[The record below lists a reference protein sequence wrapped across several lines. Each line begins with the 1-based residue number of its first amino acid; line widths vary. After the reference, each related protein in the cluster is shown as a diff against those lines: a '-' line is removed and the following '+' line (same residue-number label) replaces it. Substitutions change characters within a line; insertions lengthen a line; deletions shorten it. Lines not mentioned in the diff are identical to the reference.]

1 MNKWVRRFLYFLAG
15 IIVLVLAVFVWLQ
28 TDWGKNV
35 VRKKVQSYISTK
47 TNTEFLIGSIDYS
60 LPTWVELNGVLMR
73 DQSKDTLLY
82 GNRIKADVAML
93 GLLKGKYQIDKILLD
108 NMFVNLTKKD
118 TDSVFNYQFIIDAFK
133 SKSES
138 VTQADTATIDL
149 SLKELTLKNVRF
161 NLLDDQ
167 TGSYTRMSVKDMH
180 LQLNNLDVNTMNF
193 DIDKFYTDELRLEL
207 LVKKDFKDTS
217 LVKTALKLP
226 IVVADSLV
234 IKNSFISFIDE
245 VNKIKSINTIGQMQL
260 AGFTNKADANV
271 LRGKYLQLANSNVA
285 FDHVLTTTAPTK
297 DTVVSDTMLVV
308 DNLAFLVDEIDLQNN
323 QITYN
328 NNAAPVK
335 INGLD
340 YAHLAIS
347 ALNLKATQNEFRNG
361 AIRSNIQGFSFKDK
375 SGFQL
380 DTLRGGISMDSGYV
394 RIENLFIKTPSS
406 TIAANAVVYPL
417 SFTASNG
424 TSPQSFPEN
433 NIILTNTI
441 ISKKDLDL
449 LAESITAKYSRQ
461 MNALGDLRIDAN
473 MVGNARQML
482 INDLNVRS
490 ATGRGFVLHVSGTAA
505 NINDVN
511 NLSYNLNVKNLTAT
525 RELLNPFIEGNA
537 QPIQLPPQLF
547 VNGTLAGNM
556 SRLQPNLNI
565 SSAFGRANIKGSV
578 INFQDPQKMQY
589 DVVLNARDLETGKWI
604 YQDSLMGRLTG
615 TVSAKG
621 FNGFDFKTNTLKSTG
636 NISAFRLD
644 KNIFNNIKFN
654 AVLVKGMADIV
665 ASINDELLR
674 FNLDGKANIKTQ
686 YPAINA
692 VLNLQK
698 ADLFALGLVQD
709 SMQVSTLAKIDLKNG
724 TPQNLDAIIRL
735 DSLLVTTGG
744 KNIFADSALLVAF
757 VRNDST
763 IASLVSSLAD
773 VNLASNL
780 NYEQMPVLL
789 TEVMNNY
796 LSAHNN
802 KPVPQAPQ
810 GTIVADMIVKENALY
825 DSFVDDLS
833 FVNVLASVEITNQ
846 ERDSAVKGNITA
858 EKLQIGTNKVTNMM
872 ATINGT
878 SDSLLIVMNAD
889 TVAAGNILLYD
900 ALVKAGFDDNNV
912 SGSLLT
918 KDANKTDQ
926 FALGFLANQNAATKG
941 YDIKLSE
948 ALLLNYKN
956 WQVNPQNQVRTSP
969 EGFNVSNFD
978 ISNNQQKV
986 SLASNGPAFNAPVTV
1001 VIDDFKLSTITAALN
1016 QDSMLVEG
1024 LLNADMVVSD
1034 FKQAIPT
1041 IDGTLRVDSI
1051 QYQQTNVG
1059 NIDLKAS
1066 SSNGEVTVSGK
1077 LDGNGNNVDLYG
1089 NYNADNIDVKVN
1101 LNPLTVLSVQP
1112 FTQGN
1117 LERSSGSIT
1126 GPINI
1131 TGSVTAPQWNG
1142 ELTFNQVQ
1150 TTASQFGT
1158 FLKIDGQKI
1167 TLAYPVASFNN
1178 FTVKDS
1184 TNNELVLDGTITQ
1197 NTNNE
1202 FISNLSVNASNFN
1215 IINNTKADNNMIYGK
1230 AIVAV
1235 SARVE
1240 GPLVTPE
1247 LSGNVTVKNGTE
1259 VTYVKQNI
1267 AASLKERDKLMEFVD
1282 MDTISNLAYTKTAY
1296 EIELERK
1303 KEKAT
1308 TALLQY
1314 NIDLEVE
1321 ENAKFTVV
1329 LDPATRDELQVQGSG
1344 QITVGSNPNGEVT
1357 LAGTYNLKGGS
1368 YQLNYGPIKRR
1379 FLLQEG
1385 SSISLSGDP
1394 MNATADITAIYEIST
1409 APLDLIGNEIGGA
1422 TPSESQQYKRKVPFE
1437 VLLKI
1442 KGTVSKPDIGFDIMV
1457 KEKAAGISYE
1467 LSTAVENK
1475 LQQLRTDPSAMNKQ
1489 VFALLALNRFVG
1501 DESSNFF
1508 GGNGND
1514 NNSLL
1519 ANESVSGFLNAAV
1532 DQLAENLI
1540 KGVDVDIN
1548 LITVDDD
1555 PTAPRTD
1562 LNVAL
1567 GKTFLDDRLS
1577 VSFGKNFT
1585 VDGADPSSG
1594 GGANNSNSQFM
1605 PDVNTT
1611 YKLSRD
1617 GKYMLRAYRRNQY
1630 EAIMDGYFIET
1641 GLAFSFTMDY
1651 NKFRELFRRKK
1662 K

>member
-15 IIVLVLAVFVWLQ
+15 IVILVLAIFLWIQ

-35 VRKKVQSYISTK
+35 IRKKVQSYISTK

-73 DQSKDTLLY
+73 DQGKDTLLY
-82 GNRIKADVAML
+82 GNRIKADIAML

-108 NMFVNLTKKD
+108 NMYVNLTKKD

-133 SKSES
+133 SKSE
-138 VTQADTATIDL
+138 TATKADTATIDL

-161 NLLDDQ
+161 NMLDDQ
-167 TGSYTRMSVKDMH
+167 TGSYTMMRVKDMH

-193 DIDKFYTDELRLEL
+193 DIDKFYADEFRLEL
-207 LVKKDFKDTS
+207 LIKKDFKDTS
-217 LVKTALKLP
+217 LVKTQTKLP
-226 IVVADSLV
+226 VVIADSLI
-234 IKNSFISFIDE
+234 IKNSYISFIDE
-245 VNKIKSINTIGQMQL
+245 VSKIKSINTIGQLQL
-260 AGFTNKADANV
+260 AGLSNKQDPNI
-271 LRGKYLQLANSNVA
+271 LKGKYIQLANSNIA
-285 FDHVLTTTAPTK
+285 FDHVLVAAQPKAAALT
-297 DTVVSDTMLVV
+297 DTVAVTE
-308 DNLAFLVDEIDLQNN
+308 NLAFVIDEIDLQNN

-347 ALNLKATQNEFRNG
+347 ALNLKATKNQFKNG
-361 AIRSNIQGFSFKDK
+361 VIRSNIQGFSFKDK

-380 DTLRGGISMDSGYV
+380 DTLRGGISMDSGNV
-394 RIENLFIKTPSS
+394 RIENLYVKTPTS
-406 TIAANAVVYPL
+406 TITANAMIYPL
-417 SFTASNG
+417 SFTNNTGNA
-424 TSPQSFPEN
+424 PQGFPQN
-433 NIILTNTI
+433 NIVFTNTLV
-441 ISKKDLDL
+441 SKKDLDL
-449 LAESITAKYSRQ
+449 LAEGITAKYSRQ
-461 MNALGDLRIDAN
+461 MNALGDVRIDAN
-473 MVGNARQML
+473 IVGNASQML

-505 NINDVN
+505 NVNDVKN
-511 NLSYNLNVKNLTAT
+511 ISYNLNIKNLTAT
-525 RELLNPFIEGNA
+525 RALINPFLEGNP
-537 QPIQLPPQLF
+537 QPVQLPPVLF
-547 VNGTLAGNM
+547 VNGSLAGNM
-556 SRLQPNLNI
+556 SRLLPNLNI
-565 SSAFGRANIKGSV
+565 SSAYGKANIKGNL

-589 DVVLNARDLETGKWI
+589 DVVITANDLETGKWI
-604 YQDSLMGRLTG
+604 YKDSVMGKLTG
-615 TVSAKG
+615 TISAKG
-621 FNGFDFKTNTLKSTG
+621 FNGFDIKKSSIKSTG
-636 NISAFRLD
+636 NISSFRLQ
-644 KNIFNNIKFN
+644 KNVFNNIKFN
-654 AVLVKGMADIV
+654 AVLVRGMADFV
-665 ASINDELLR
+665 ASMNDELLK
-674 FNLDGKANIKTQ
+674 FNIDGKANIKTT

-692 VLNLQK
+692 ALNLQK
-698 ADLFALGLVQD
+698 ADLFALGFVRD
-709 SMQVSTLAKIDLKNG
+709 SLQVSTLAKINLKNA
-724 TPQNLDAIIRL
+724 TPQNLDATLRL
-735 DSLLVTTGG
+735 DSLLLKTAG

-789 TEVMNNY
+789 NEVLANY
-796 LSAHNN
+796 LSAHNS
-802 KPVPQAPQ
+802 KPVPRAPQ
-810 GTIVADMIVKENALY
+810 GTIVADMVVKENEFY
-825 DSFVDDLS
+825 KSFVDNLS
-833 FVNVLASVEITNQ
+833 FVNVLANFRLTNQ

-858 EKLQIGTNKVTNMM
+858 ENLQVGTNKVTNLV
-872 ATINGT
+872 ANISGT
-878 SDSLLIVMNAD
+878 SDSLLLVVNAD

-941 YDIKLSE
+941 YDLKLSE

-956 WQVNPQNQVRTSP
+956 WQVNPANQVRTSP
-969 EGFNVSNFD
+969 EGFNVNNFD
-978 ISNNQQKV
+978 ISSNQQKI
-986 SLASNGPAFNAPVTV
+986 SISSNSPAFNAPMTV

-1051 QYQQTNVG
+1051 QFQQTNVG
-1059 NIDLKAS
+1059 NIDLKAN

-1077 LDGNGNNVDLYG
+1077 LDGNDNNVDLYG
-1089 NYNADNIDVKVN
+1089 KYNADNIDVKLN
-1101 LNPLTVLSVQP
+1101 LNPLSVLSIQP
-1112 FTQGN
+1112 FTEGN
-1117 LERSSGSIT
+1117 LERSSGNIS

-1131 TGSVTAPQWNG
+1131 TGPVADPRWSG
-1142 ELTFNQVQ
+1142 ELTFNKVQ

-1158 FLKIDGQKI
+1158 YLKIDGQKI
-1167 TLAYPVASFNN
+1167 TLDYPVVTLNK
-1178 FTVKDS
+1178 FTVQDS
-1184 TNNELVLDGTITQ
+1184 TNNALVIDGTVTQ
-1197 NTNNE
+1197 NSNKE

-1215 IINNTKADNNMIYGK
+1215 VINNSAVDNDMIYGK

-1235 SARVE
+1235 DALIQ
-1240 GPLVTPE
+1240 GTLTAPE
-1247 LSGNVTVKNGTE
+1247 LTGNVTVKNGTE
-1259 VTYVKQNI
+1259 VTYVKQTI
-1267 AASLKERDKLMEFVD
+1267 PSSIKERDQFIEFVD
-1282 MDTISNLAYTKTAY
+1282 MDTISNLITERTAY
-1296 EIELERK
+1296 DIERERK
-1303 KEKAT
+1303 DESAT
-1308 TALLQY
+1308 KALLQY
-1314 NIDLEVE
+1314 NLDLDIE
-1321 ENAKFTVV
+1321 ENAKFNVIV
-1329 LDPATRDELQVQGSG
+1329 DPATRDELQVQGGG
-1344 QITVGSNPNGEVT
+1344 QITVGSNPNGDIT

-1379 FLLQEG
+1379 FILQEG
-1385 SSISLSGDP
+1385 SSISMSGDP
-1394 MNATADITAIYEIST
+1394 MNSTADITAIYEITT
-1409 APLDLIGNEIGGA
+1409 APLDLIGNEISGA
-1422 TPSESQQYKRKVPFE
+1422 SATESQQYKRKVPFE

-1442 KGTVSKPDIGFDIMV
+1442 KGTVSKPELGFDIV
-1457 KEKAAGISYE
+1457 IKEKSAGISYE

-1475 LQQLRTDPSAMNKQ
+1475 LDQLRTDPSAMNKQ
-1489 VFALLALNRFVG
+1489 VFALLALGRFVG

-1508 GGNGND
+1508 GGNGIG
-1514 NNSLL
+1514 NSNLL

-1532 DQLAENLI
+1532 EQLAQNLI

-1548 LITVDDD
+1548 LKSVDDD
-1555 PTAPRTD
+1555 PTAQRTD

-1577 VSFGKNFT
+1577 VSFGKSFT
-1585 VDGADPSSG
+1585 VAGTDPSAAG
-1594 GGANNSNSQFM
+1594 GGGSPQFM

-1651 NKFRELFRRKK
+1651 NKFKELVRRKK